1 MQRGEGMRHPP
12 DKARFCLV
20 VATMLVL
27 VASAAWR
34 PCWAAPLVLI
44 DPAHGGSERGVRL
57 SDAVYEKDVTFAIAR
72 MVQKDLI
79 ESGRIAVQLTRTE
92 DRRIPLRERAA
103 LAARLKPQLLISLH
117 VNAGFG
123 KKASGYELIFPGF
136 GATVPDGQ
144 APQAAARVTAKQ
156 AHLNEGIRFA
166 QVAARHLERV
176 FPRKGRGLRE
186 APIPLLEGLTV
197 PAVVVE
203 VGFATH
209 PEDRNRLL
217 DPATQKAIA
226 RALSVALSEYFR

>member
-1 MQRGEGMRHPP
+1 MQRGEGMRHPLG
-12 DKARFCLV
+12 KTRFRLV
-20 VATMLVL
+20 VAALLVL
-27 VASAAWR
+27 AASAAWR

-44 DPAHGGSERGVRL
+44 DSAHGGSERGIRL
-57 SDAVYEKDVTFAIAR
+57 SEQVYEKDVTFAIAR
-72 MVQKDLI
+72 MVQKDLN
-79 ESGRIAVQLTRTE
+79 ESGRIDVQLTRTE
-92 DRRIPLRERAA
+92 DRRMPLRERAA
-103 LAARLKPQLLISLH
+103 LASRLKPQLMISLH

-123 KKASGYELIFPGF
+123 AKAAGYELIFPGF
-136 GATVPDGQ
+136 GATAPDNR
-144 APQAAARVTAKQ
+144 APQAAARDTAKQ
-156 AHLNEGIRFA
+156 AHLNEGVRFA

-186 APIPLLEGLTV
+186 APVPLLEGLAV

-209 PEDRNRLL
+209 PEERKRLL

>member
-1 MQRGEGMRHPP
+1 MRHPLG
-12 DKARFCLV
+12 KIRFCLV
-20 VATMLVL
+20 AAALLLL
-27 VASAAWR
+27 VAVAAWR

-44 DPAHGGSERGVRL
+44 DPGHGGNERGGSL

-72 MVQKDLI
+72 MVRQDLI

-92 DRRIPLRERAA
+92 DRRISIQERAD
-103 LAARLKPQLLISLH
+103 LAARLNPRLLISLH

-123 KKASGYELIFPGF
+123 NKSNGYELIFPGF
-136 GATVPDGQ
+136 GTTAPDGR
-144 APQAAARVTAKQ
+144 APQAAARFTAKH
-156 AHLNEGIRFA
+156 AYLNEGVRFA

-203 VGFATH
+203 IGFATH
-209 PEDRNRLL
+209 PEERKRLL
-217 DPATQKAIA
+217 DPAIQKAIA